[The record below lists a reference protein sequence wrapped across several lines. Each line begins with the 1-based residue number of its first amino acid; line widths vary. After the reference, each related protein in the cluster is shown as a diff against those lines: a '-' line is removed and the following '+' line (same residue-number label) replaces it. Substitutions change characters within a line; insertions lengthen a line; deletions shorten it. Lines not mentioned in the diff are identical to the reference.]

1 MSSTY
6 NDIKQRLSGVRET
19 RQMTNAMYLL
29 SAARLKKAMHSMEYT
44 LEYND
49 KLRRTMIDILALTD
63 DMKLHNIYLE
73 RSPKGHPLIMC
84 VMGDKGLCGGYNNDV
99 ALLTQRV
106 LGQMQDDADVFCF
119 GRMAYDFL
127 RRKSIRPKMVFP
139 GSSMHPEYTMAA
151 EIAQTLVEKYLTDE
165 YNEVFIIYTPFSRKG
180 KLKPVCFRLLPLFEE
195 DFTDLNEIPPFDMIY
210 EPEPEAVFEHTVP
223 LYCAALLYNLLV
235 QSSASENSARME
247 AMQNACDNAD
257 EMIDTL
263 SAEMNAVRQ
272 LTITNEITEI
282 AAAAEARKATE
293 KTADG

>member
-1 MSSTY
+1 MSNTY

-29 SAARLKKAMHSMEYT
+29 SAARMKKAMHSMDYT

-49 KLRRTMIDILALTD
+49 RLRRTMTDILALSD
-63 DMKLHNIYLE
+63 DSHLHNIYLE
-73 RSPKGHPLIMC
+73 RSPKGRPLIMC

-99 ALLTQRV
+99 AQLTLQV
-106 LGQMQDDADVFCF
+106 LDRIGDATVCCF
-119 GRMAYDFL
+119 GRTAYDFL
-127 RRKSIRPKMVFP
+127 RGKGIRPKMVFP
-139 GSSMHPEYTMAA
+139 GSSMHPEFSMAS
-151 EIAQTLVEKYLTDE
+151 EISHTLVEKYLTDE

-195 DFTDLNEIPPFDMIY
+195 DFSDLNAIPPADLIY
-210 EPEPEAVFEHTVP
+210 EPDPGSVFTYIVP
-223 LYCAALLYNLLV
+223 LYCTALLYNLLV

-257 EMIDTL
+257 SMIDSL

-282 AAAAEARKATE
+282 AAAAEARKRQSHQ
-293 KTADG
+293 

>member
-1 MSSTY
+1 MSGTY

-29 SAARLKKAMHSMEYT
+29 SAARLKKAMHSMDYT

-49 KLRRTMIDILALTD
+49 KLRRTMTDILAISEDRRL
-63 DMKLHNIYLE
+63 KSIYLE
-73 RSPKGHPLIMC
+73 RSPKGHALIMC

-99 ALLTQRV
+99 AQLTLQV
-106 LGQMQDDADVFCF
+106 LEKTESATVACF

-127 RRKSIRPKMVFP
+127 RGKGVKPKMVFP
-139 GSSMHPEYTMAA
+139 GSSMHPEFSMAA
-151 EIAQTLVEKYLTDE
+151 EISKTLVEKYLTDE

-180 KLKPVCFRLLPLFEE
+180 KLKPVCFRLLPLFGA
-195 DFTDLNEIPPFDMIY
+195 DFTDLNEAPPTDLIY
-210 EPEPEAVFEHTVP
+210 EPDPESVFPHIVP
-223 LYCAALLYNLLV
+223 VYCAALLYNLLV
-235 QSSASENSARME
+235 QSSASENSSRME

-282 AAAAEARKATE
+282 AAAAQARKTTE
-293 KTADG
+293 KNEN

>member
-1 MSSTY
+1 MSGTY
-6 NDIKQRLSGVRET
+6 NDIKQRLTGVRET

-49 KLRRTMIDILALTD
+49 KLRRAMTDILALSED
-63 DMKLHNIYLE
+63 KRLKSIYLE
-73 RSPKGHPLIMC
+73 RSPKGGPLIMC
-84 VMGDKGLCGGYNNDV
+84 VMGDKGLCGSYNNDV
-99 ALLTQRV
+99 ALLTLQV
-106 LGQMQDDADVFCF
+106 LEKLPDATVCCF

-127 RRKSIRPKMVFP
+127 RGKGVKPKVVFP
-139 GSSMHPEYTMAA
+139 GSSMHPEFSMAA
-151 EIAQTLVEKYLTDE
+151 EISKTLVERYLTDE

-180 KLKPVCFRLLPLFEE
+180 KLKPVCFRLLPLFGA
-195 DFTDLNEIPPFDMIY
+195 DFTDLDEVPPSDLIY
-210 EPEPEAVFEHTVP
+210 EPDPESVFPHIVP
-223 LYCAALLYNLLV
+223 LYCTALLYNLLV

-282 AAAAEARKATE
+282 AAAAEARKAAE
-293 KTADG
+293 KKTDG